1 MTTQL
6 TPQLYSPQLTLKF
19 WGVRGSYPVPG
30 NTTLRYGGNT
40 PSLEITA
47 RNAEHTFTLIVDAG
61 TGIIGLGRELAQRAK
76 AVRGQTGGHPLE
88 ATILFTHLHH
98 DHTQGLPF
106 FTPLMLPSARLTFV
120 LPDLYEQA
128 PQDVLASVMASPMFP
143 IALSQTGSNKQTLTM
158 RETGLL
164 LISPEGVQTL
174 PYPPTETPEN
184 TLVVRALRSYAHPQG
199 VLIYRIEWEGHTIVI
214 ATDTEGYVKGDQRLI
229 RFARGAEILVH
240 DAQYSDE
247 HYLGLKP
254 GLPATQGF
262 GHSTPA
268 MAAEVAQQAGV
279 GQLILFHHDPNYD
292 DETLATLELQAQKRF
307 PNTRTAREGM
317 ELTLG
322 TTPDDDT
329 LQIRKPA
336 RARLPQPAP
345 WVSQKPARA

>member
-1 MTTQL
+1 MTTPP
-6 TPQLYSPQLTLKF
+6 TPQPLSPQLTLKF

-30 NTTLRYGGNT
+30 STTLRYGGNT

-47 RNAEHTFTLIVDAG
+47 RNAAHAFTLILDAG
-61 TGIIGLGRELAQRAK
+61 TGIIGLGRELAQRVK
-76 AVRGQTGGHPLE
+76 TVRGQTGSSPLE
-88 ATILFTHLHH
+88 ATLLFTHLHH

-128 PQDVLASVMASPMFP
+128 PQDVLASVMASPTFP
-143 IALSQTGSNKQTLTM
+143 IALNQTGSHKQTLTL
-158 RETGLL
+158 RETGVL
-164 LISPEGVQTL
+164 LIGPEGVRTL
-174 PYPPTETPEN
+174 PYPPAETPEN

-199 VLIYRIEWEGHTIVI
+199 VLIYRIEWEGRALVI

-229 RFARGAEILVH
+229 RFARGADILVH

-247 HYLGLKP
+247 HYLGLQP
-254 GLPATQGF
+254 GLPSTQGF
-262 GHSTPA
+262 GHSTPT

-292 DETLATLELQAQKRF
+292 DETLATLELQVQKRF

-322 TTPDDDT
+322 TSPDDET
-329 LQIRKPA
+329 LQIRKPS
-336 RARLPQPAP
+336 RERPTQPAP
-345 WVSQKPARA
+345 WVSQKPAHA